1 MQTSQQIT
9 RIRHLLNNKS
19 LSFIIGAGF
28 SKNMSDKFVDWGG
41 LLKPIVKELYNIDD
55 DKDVWH
61 KIEEIGYLGI
71 AEEYVRRKGYHEAI
85 DVYIEQH
92 TPIIIR
98 KGNSDELNE
107 EDEAKYIVMQN
118 NEEVDIADITCHK
131 LLFDLGVKN
140 IFTFNY
146 DNCLDIIGNTEEADK
161 LLYLIRQVQ
170 TKLYS
175 LEQIRFESN
184 NYDPE
189 NLSNKGKTSSVQ
201 ESIAATSPIISTIDF
216 DTFIDRLKDQFP
228 TLSILNERFTDN
240 TVFHDKIED
249 EIAQKK
255 EELSSLQRQRESY
268 YQLISSSGMLSLTD
282 GKKNIFKLHGTIRLN
297 EQNEYGFD
305 GDSHCNYIITANDYI
320 DYPIKHEPFVDYM
333 KISLLK
339 GSFCIMGFSGND
351 PNFLS
356 WMSWVKEVIDKNP
369 EIKTELSQENS
380 ARFFYIHS
388 EDNPLSEDTRLL
400 LKNHYI
406 EYVELSKIFNGNSHK
421 ERIIQ
426 FLEFLSPKT
435 SHFQKIKKTWNNINK
450 HLTPIQY
457 SKENWDVSPIY
468 EDIEFIYNSHDINRI
483 PVQNSLDNLNR
494 NQILSVLH
502 RKFNTKWDLASEQ
515 EIKLAFS
522 ALRDELLIPSH
533 YFEED
538 EYKNLLQK
546 FQNTLFDDLVYL
558 LQKERALC
566 NGNLTYL
573 GQSSSPFMQIWKNLY
588 GFNFKEAKKLLDLWK
603 PSNDSP
609 LDKVRKLMFKAIL
622 SEDVFEQI
630 SPLTNRDL
638 YISVQD
644 YINALELLPL
654 ISRRYRT
661 LKDGG
666 MSNIFDFSDEIDQ
679 LQTDCPYVKTTNYI
693 VNKLIEKV
701 KGYRKPI
708 PFGNK
713 SQSFTFGHSNPEFVA
728 SFKILSI
735 FFELCRPLYISN
747 IILFPVEKWNLICE
761 NLYRDYPY
769 PCLFY
774 SLQYHSSKLTTSI
787 CQKILYCDDL
797 KDELPRIVKSLFS
810 ALRQKECPE
819 NYRQSIMQA
828 LPILLIGVD
837 STRWN
842 KDFRFFFNKLKP
854 YDLKTR
860 KYDDRNYMHEDFYKL
875 ISFGLTW
882 TSDKDFKIKVIS
894 DILNS
899 RENIGDWENSLIIN
913 ALHSLDEEDLLSS
926 QYIDNIRQGIL
937 WLCENGNKPAQIYI
951 ILNLIKLVDKE
962 TVQKCLESL
971 PTSLIESDCT
981 LMKAIPNYIQPNS
994 PLIPRIKG
1002 IILNSHFLWSNG
1014 IINGDMSVGGSF
1026 LDIADI
1032 SSKIDCTNDE
1042 LLHIWNKMKLSL
1054 SQIQKEC
1061 NKRSDNESLFFLS
1074 HFDGILDEM
1083 KLFVENNS
1091 FKAISKEEYDRIHDI
1106 IIKLRI
1112 SVSSK
1117 TSHNIS
1123 ELLIEDHTND
1133 AISMLVDV
1141 KPEKRFTEFQSEYIL
1156 LANKIVLK
1164 QSQYLNSCMKHFSWI
1179 VGTYSD
1185 MIPRVIFKP
1194 ILEYILISYTPYFNG
1209 ETSWDISYA
1218 KKDEFEKGLLK
1229 IYSTFRNWGGKNSFW
1244 ESYKPR
1250 FVNV

>member
-1 MQTSQQIT
+1 MQKSQQIT
-9 RIRHLLNNKS
+9 RIRHLLNNRS

-28 SKNMSDKFVDWGG
+28 SKNMSDRFVDWGG
-41 LLKPIVKELYNIDD
+41 LLKPIVKELYNIDGD
-55 DKDVWH
+55 NEVWH

-98 KGNSDELNE
+98 KGNLE
-107 EDEAKYIVMQN
+107 EPDEAEYFVMQN
-118 NEEVDIADITCHK
+118 NEKVCIADITCHK
-131 LLFDLGVKN
+131 LLFDLDVKN

-146 DNCLDIIGNTEEADK
+146 DNCLDIIGNTDEADK
-161 LLYLIRQVQ
+161 LLCRIRQVQ
-170 TKLYS
+170 TELCF

-184 NYDPE
+184 NYTPE
-189 NLSNKGKTSSVQ
+189 NSSTKGEISSVQ
-201 ESIAATSPIISTIDF
+201 EPIATVSHAISTTNF
-216 DTFIDRLKDQFP
+216 DTFIDELKTKFP
-228 TLSILNERFTDN
+228 TLNILRQTFNDN
-240 TVFHDKIED
+240 TAFHDKIED
-249 EIAQKK
+249 EIARKK
-255 EELSSLQRQRESY
+255 VEQLNLQRQRESC
-268 YQLISSSGMLSLTD
+268 YQLISSAGMLSLTD

-297 EQNEYGFD
+297 EDSEYGFD
-305 GDSHCNYIITANDYI
+305 GDYHCNYIITATDYA
-320 DYPIKHEPFVDYM
+320 DYPFKHEPFVDYM

-339 GSFCIMGFSGND
+339 GSFCILGFSGDD

-369 EIKTELSQENS
+369 EIRAELSQKDS

-388 EDNPLSEDTRLL
+388 GDNPLSKDKRLL

-421 ERIIQ
+421 ERIAQ
-426 FLEFLSPKT
+426 FLDYLSPKT
-435 SHFQKIKKTWNNINK
+435 SYFRKIKESWNNINK
-450 HLTPIQY
+450 LLSHIQY
-457 SKENWDVSPIY
+457 SKEKWNISSLS
-468 EDIEFIYNSHDINRI
+468 EDIEFIYNSHNINRI
-483 PVQNSLDNLNR
+483 PIQTSLDNLNR
-494 NQILSVLH
+494 DHILRVLH
-502 RKFNTKWDLASEQ
+502 QKFNTKWDLASEQ
-515 EIKLAFS
+515 ELKLAFS
-522 ALRDELLIPSH
+522 ALRDELLLLTH

-546 FQNTLFDDLVYL
+546 SQNPLFDDLADL
-558 LQKERALC
+558 LQKEHALC
-566 NGNLTYL
+566 NQNLTYPGL
-573 GQSSSPFMQIWKNLY
+573 TFSPFIQIWKNLY
-588 GFNFKEAKKLLDLWK
+588 GFNFKEAKKLLDTWK
-603 PSNDSP
+603 LSNDRP
-609 LDKVRKLMFKAIL
+609 VDKVRKLMFKAIL
-622 SEDVFEQI
+622 SEDVYEQI
-630 SPLTNRDL
+630 PQLTNRDL
-638 YISVQD
+638 YVSVQD
-644 YINALELLPL
+644 FINALELLPL

-661 LKDGG
+661 LKGGG
-666 MSNIFDFSDEIDQ
+666 MNNIFDFSEETNQI
-679 LQTDCPYVKTTNYI
+679 LTDCPYIKTEDYI
-693 VNKLIEKV
+693 VNKLIEKI
-701 KGYRKPI
+701 KGYKKPV

-713 SQSFTFGHSNPEFVA
+713 SHSFTFGSSNPEYVA

-747 IILFPVEKWNLICE
+747 IILFPEEKWNLVCE

-787 CQKILYCDDL
+787 CQEILYCDDL

-819 NYRQSIMQA
+819 NYRQSIMLA

-837 STRWN
+837 AIHWN
-842 KDFRFFFNKLKP
+842 KDFISFFNKLKP

-860 KYDDRNYMHEDFYKL
+860 KYDDRNYTHEDFYKL

-882 TSDKDFKIKVIS
+882 TSDKEFKIKVIS
-894 DILNS
+894 DILDT
-899 RENIGDWENSLIIN
+899 RENIDNWKNSLIIN
-913 ALHSLDEEDLLSS
+913 ALHSLHEEDLRSS

-937 WLCENGNKPAQIYI
+937 WLCKNGNKPSHIYV
-951 ILNLIKLVDKE
+951 ILNLIKLIDKE
-962 TVQKCLESL
+962 TAQECLESL

-981 LMKAIPNYIQPNS
+981 LMKAIPNYVQPNS
-994 PLIPRIKG
+994 SLISRIKG
-1002 IILNSHFLWSNG
+1002 IILNSDFLWSNG
-1014 IINGDMSVGGSF
+1014 IINGGISVGGSF

-1032 SSKIDCTNDE
+1032 SSKIDFTNDE
-1042 LLHIWNKMKLSL
+1042 LLHIWNKMRLSL

-1061 NKRSDNESLFFLS
+1061 NKRSDSESLFFLN

-1091 FKAISKEEYDRIHDI
+1091 FKAISKEEYDRVHDN

-1112 SVSSK
+1112 SISSK
-1117 TSHNIS
+1117 TSQNIS

-1141 KPEKRFTEFQSEYIL
+1141 QPEKRFTEFQPEYIL
-1156 LANKIVLK
+1156 LANKIVLR
-1164 QSQYLNSCMKHFSWI
+1164 QSQYLNSCMKHFSWV

-1185 MIPRVIFKP
+1185 MVPRLTFKP
-1194 ILEYILISYTPYFNG
+1194 ILEQILISYIPYFNG

-1218 KKDEFEKGLLK
+1218 RKDEFEKGLLK
-1229 IYSTFRNWGGKNSFW
+1229 IYSTFCNWGGENSFW